1 MSVFKQ
7 GDRERDPPKQEKKKD
22 FFDEVGEEFD
32 KLGNKFAKMQ
42 PPLVE
47 KRAGEGEGEGC
58 SARIL
63 NARLLG
69 SAGGAPPATWA
80 SAAGCELPLREPEER
95 PRHGRPRGL
104 AEVAPF
110 ALRFTSKNKQWE
122 KKGEGH
128 SLGTAADAQAAA
140 ERRRMAPDAAPNQA
154 AAAAAARAQ
163 PPQQQARRPQSAAA
177 AGAAE
182 AAAARATAMSAPRRP
197 TPAQASGAA
206 AGLQPKFSCS
216 GAVGGGGGGGSA
228 VSDAHVALLQEMG
241 FDAAAAKR
249 ALQASGGEVE
259 AAIEMLASGRA
270 PPAAQPQQSAQQ
282 SGTGGE
288 CGEGGMSAA
297 EAVRVIEAT
306 QVPHGAEG
314 RLRAMEAA
322 LETLVLAG
330 GSAAVPLLLKLMSNI
345 AAQPEEPKFRKVRLG
360 APRHRAPTVT

>member
-1 MSVFKQ
+1 M
-7 GDRERDPPKQEKKKD
+7 
-22 FFDEVGEEFD
+22 
-32 KLGNKFAKMQ
+32 
-42 PPLVE
+42 
-47 KRAGEGEGEGC
+47 
-58 SARIL
+58 
-63 NARLLG
+63 
-69 SAGGAPPATWA
+69 
-80 SAAGCELPLREPEER
+80 PLREPEER

-104 AEVAPF
+104 AEVAGRR
-110 ALRFTSKNKQWE
+110 ALRARRFTSKNKQWE

-128 SLGTAADAQAAA
+128 ALGTAADAQAAA

-163 PPQQQARRPQSAAA
+163 PPPQQARRPQSAAA

-182 AAAARATAMSAPRRP
+182 AAAARAAAMSAPRRP
-197 TPAQASGAA
+197 APAQAGGAA
-206 AGLQPKFSCS
+206 AGLQPKFSCG
-216 GAVGGGGGGGSA
+216 GAVGGGGGGGGGGSA

-270 PPAAQPQQSAQQ
+270 PQAAQPQLSAQQ
-282 SGTGGE
+282 SGTGGMG
-288 CGEGGMSAA
+288 GEGGVSAA